1 MRLKLKGCSFF
12 EPYLGLSI
20 FVMLAGINL
29 STGLMD
35 PSPNYVE
42 IEETFF
48 LDYQVD
54 ETRILAAEVWRCYR
68 ADCSW
73 YKIHTSELWSEDRAA
88 KCSDS
93 ICTKVEKYRPFDGD
107 FQRLRIRFSDRVRV
121 SNIFQVNFFEPA
133 DFIVTVREYDLL
145 VSPNYLISPF
155 VQLCFFIPLLGIT
168 IAIEIAVASYLSK
181 RWQLPRIRGRIAI
194 ANLITVPIV
203 WFILPSLPLGA
214 VLVVVLSES
223 FAVAFEALF
232 IRYTRSGI
240 SGRFSLNLS
249 LGMNGASFLI
259 GLVIFG
265 IISIL

>member
-1 MRLKLKGCSFF
+1 MWYSFS
-12 EPYLGLSI
+12 LNSI

-42 IEETFF
+42 IEETFI
-48 LDYQVD
+48 LEYQVD
-54 ETRILAAEVWRCYR
+54 ETQILAAEVWRCR
-68 ADCSW
+68 SADCSW
-73 YKIHTSELWSEDRAA
+73 YKIHTSERWSEDRAP
-88 KCSDS
+88 KCLDS
-93 ICTKVEKYRPFDGD
+93 VCTKVEKYLPFEGD
-107 FQRLRIRFSDRVRV
+107 YQRLRIKFSDRIRV
-121 SNIFQVNFFEPA
+121 SNVFSVDVWNPA
-133 DFIVTVREYDLL
+133 EIL
-145 VSPNYLISPF
+145 VGSH
-155 VQLCFFIPLLGIT
+155 
-168 IAIEIAVASYLSK
+168 LS
-181 RWQLPRIRGRIAI
+181 RRRQLPRVSGRIAI

-203 WFILPSLPLGA
+203 WFVLPSLPLGA

-223 FAVAFEALF
+223 FAVAFEALS

-240 SGRFSLNLS
+240 SGRSSLILS